1 MIAKTPEK
9 VECSMSPK
17 VSVIVLNFKRLK
29 DTDNCLRSL
38 LKTNYPNFEVIVVD
52 NASKDGTPEFAAKHY
67 PNVKVYEN
75 KENLGYAG
83 GNNSGLRLLDEES
96 KYVVFV
102 NNDVIFDPDWLRELV
117 RVAESD
123 STVGACQPKILQFS
137 NPKKFE
143 YNGACG
149 GFLDIYGYPCL
160 RGRVLDYIE
169 EDKGQYDTLSEIFW
183 AGGCALFVRKDVLTE
198 TGSFDETFFM
208 HFEEI
213 DLCWRIQLAGHKIFS
228 VPSSIIYHKGGE
240 TKITKKMLFWKYR
253 NNVFMLIKNYNLSNL
268 LKRLPIRAVFDAS
281 SLVKNGTVPLE
292 AYLWILKNFR
302 KIYDHRMY
310 VQTNVRKI
318 SDQQIAKLMIKKPVP
333 LMYLKGYKTFD
344 QFQRCNHD

>member
-1 MIAKTPEK
+1 MTPKTPEK

-29 DTDNCLRSL
+29 DTDYCLKSL
-38 LKTNYPNFEVIVVD
+38 LQTNYPNFQAIMVD
-52 NASKDGTPEFAAKHY
+52 NASKDGSVEYVASHY
-67 PNVKVYEN
+67 PNVMICESKQ
-75 KENLGYAG
+75 NLGYAG
-83 GNNSGLRLLDEES
+83 GNNLGLNSLDDET
-96 KYVVFV
+96 KYVALV
-102 NNDVIFDPDWLRELV
+102 NNDVIFDPNWLTELV
-117 RVAESD
+117 MVAESD
-123 STVGACQPKILQFS
+123 PTVGACQPKILQFF

-149 GFLDIYGYPCL
+149 GFLDIYGYPYL

-169 EDKGQYDTLSEIFW
+169 EDKGQHDSISEIFW
-183 AGGCALFVRKDVLTE
+183 AGGCALFVRKDILTK
-198 TGSFDETFFM
+198 TGLFDETFFM

-213 DLCWRIQLAGHKIFS
+213 DLCWRIRLAGDKIIS
-228 VPSSIIYHKGGE
+228 VPASIIYHKGGE
-240 TKITKKMLFWKYR
+240 TKISKKMLFLKYR
-253 NNVFMLIKNYNLSNL
+253 NNVFMLIKNYSLSNL

-281 SLVKNGTVPLE
+281 SLAKNGTVPLK
-292 AYLWILKNFR
+292 AYLWLLKNFR
-302 KIYDHRMY
+302 KIYDHRVY